1 MKKKGGIIMKKKI
14 EYWLEEL
21 GDITELQECFL
32 DVFENCMYKN
42 KYPYYS
48 LSLFTQI
55 KERSEKLYE
64 TIDKFCITINK
75 D

>member
-1 MKKKGGIIMKKKI
+1 MKKKI

-32 DVFENCMYKN
+32 DVFENCMCKN

-55 KERSEKLYE
+55 NFPCSV
-64 TIDKFCITINK
+64 
-75 D
+75 